1 VPPREPSSTYRRAVL
16 ARFVYL
22 DTVALGQYLAALEGG
37 LLSES
42 TRRSRRSGTGS
53 GGVDAKVVQAR
64 GERTSEQEESQT
76 VADTD
81 SARFARL
88 LKAAGDDP
96 EALGWIEVLDPEEDF
111 QDVGIG
117 AMVAWECDIFIPDIV
132 QAMARSGEALPAISM
147 LQRLAPAAEALG
159 LDTGDVPDVKQME
172 AASSFISGLG
182 AQLVAVGE
190 DEDTE
195 WRVAGRVLDEHLH
208 GDIDGRARVVGK
220 VEKIIRPGRWQPYL
234 TFPGMKV
241 IGREARRKMERQ
253 GPGSREEDQYLPGP
267 ALMLDILAIYR

>member
-1 VPPREPSSTYRRAVL
+1 ML

-42 TRRSRRSGTGS
+42 TRRSLRSGTGG
-53 GGVDAKVVQAR
+53 GGVDAKIFQAQ
-64 GERTSEQEESQT
+64 GERTSEEEESQK

-88 LKAAGDDP
+88 LKAASDDP
-96 EALGWIEVLDPEEDF
+96 EALGWIEVLDPEADF
-111 QDVGIG
+111 EDVGIG
-117 AMVAWECDIFIPDIV
+117 AMIAWECDIFVPDIV
-132 QAMARSGEALPAISM
+132 QTMARSGEALSAIGMIQS
-147 LQRLAPAAEALG
+147 LAPAAEALG
-159 LDTGDVPDVKQME
+159 LDTAGVPSAKEME
-172 AASSFISGLG
+172 AASSFISGLD

-195 WRVAGRVLDEHLH
+195 WRVAGRVADEHLH

-220 VEKIIRPGRWQPYL
+220 VQKVINPGRWQPYL

-241 IGREARRKMERQ
+241 VGRDARRKMEREAPR
-253 GPGSREEDQYLPGP
+253 PGDEDKYLAGA